1 MKVNSREEAWRQANE
16 LFPTDYEKDE
26 VASGNAG
33 YPVYKSTSSREEYRF
48 AQIADLNCRLEV
60 NDGVKTTNIWIE
72 ENEVKAMKATV
83 RSMTGEFK
91 EYEIEKIVSVQYV
104 SCNLLLTHIADDG
117 VKTLTYNTGN
127 VIREI
132 H

>member
-1 MKVNSREEAWRQANE
+1 
-16 LFPTDYEKDE
+16 
-26 VASGNAG
+26 
-33 YPVYKSTSSREEYRF
+33 
-48 AQIADLNCRLEV
+48 
-60 NDGVKTTNIWIE
+60 
-72 ENEVKAMKATV
+72 MKATV
-83 RSMTGEFK
+83 RSVTEEFK

-127 VIREI
+127 VIIEI